1 MGADTQDRRT
11 GVLVEAGFQ
20 EIEFWYPVLRLR
32 EAGSAVIVL
41 GPRDDAQ
48 VESQLGYP
56 VIPDSTFDAGGEW
69 AGLIVPG
76 GAMAAKLSGNAA
88 ALRLLAEADEAGAV
102 LGAIAEGVAVL
113 AKAGLLKGRRVA
125 CASSLETMV
134 RAGGAEPS
142 SGGLAAEGRL
152 ITARSADELP
162 GFYRAYAAA
171 LSGTPTRRA
180 AA

>member
-1 MGADTQDRRT
+1 MGADTQDCRT

-41 GPRDDAQ
+41 GPRNDAQ

-56 VIPDSTFDAGGEW
+56 VIPDATFDAGGEW

-76 GAMAAKLSGNAA
+76 GAMAGRLAGHAA
-88 ALRLLAEADEAGAV
+88 VLRLLTEAAEAGAV
-102 LGAIAEGVAVL
+102 LGAIAEGVVVL

-125 CASSLETMV
+125 CPSSLEMTV
-134 RAGGAEPS
+134 HAGGGEPS
-142 SGGLAAEGRL
+142 SDGLAAEDGL

-162 GFYRAYAAA
+162 DFYRAFAAA
-171 LSGTPTRRA
+171 LSAMPVRRA